1 MNRSDQM
8 IRRSVQQLHAYVPG
22 EQPAGGRIIKLN
34 TNENP
39 YPPSPLVEAALRG
52 ISSER
57 LRLYPPPTAVPLRQ
71 RIAELHGCRLEHT
84 FAGNGSDEVLAL
96 CTRAF
101 VENDGCIGY
110 FDPSYSLYPVL
121 ADIRDVRK
129 MSVALGPDF
138 SWRTPPAEGCGL
150 FFLTNPNAPTGMR
163 FDKRD
168 IEAFCATF
176 KGVVLIDEAYVDF
189 ASEDCMDLALRY
201 DNVLVSRTLS
211 KSYALAGLRV
221 GYCIGHPALIEAMT
235 KLKDSY
241 NLDMIAQILAL
252 AALTDVGYMRQQA
265 SLIIAQRQRLA
276 PALREMK
283 FSVFDS
289 ETNFIWTRPP
299 SGITARQYFE
309 NLRSE
314 GILIRYFPDGELGH
328 YVRITIGTEPEMTAL
343 IVATR
348 RIVGSTTSVASAIR
362 H

>member
-8 IRRSVQQLHAYVPG
+8 IRRSVQQLQAYVPG
-22 EQPAGGRIIKLN
+22 EQPGGGRIIKLN

-39 YPPSPLVEAALRG
+39 YPPSPQVEAALRG

-101 VENDGCIGY
+101 IENDGCIGY

-129 MSVALGPDF
+129 MPVVLGPEF
-138 SWRTPPAEGCGL
+138 SWRTPPSAGCGL

-189 ASEDCMDLALRY
+189 ACDDCMDLALRY

-211 KSYALAGLRV
+211 KSYALA
-221 GYCIGHPALIEAMT
+221 
-235 KLKDSY
+235 
-241 NLDMIAQILAL
+241 
-252 AALTDVGYMRQQA
+252 
-265 SLIIAQRQRLA
+265 
-276 PALREMK
+276 
-283 FSVFDS
+283 
-289 ETNFIWTRPP
+289 
-299 SGITARQYFE
+299 
-309 NLRSE
+309 
-314 GILIRYFPDGELGH
+314 
-328 YVRITIGTEPEMTAL
+328 
-343 IVATR
+343 
-348 RIVGSTTSVASAIR
+348 
-362 H
+362 